1 MTILSKLNSYMGL
14 ADTDYLA
21 SRLLILS
28 GLPLQGLAKAS
39 EAIEKQFKLFFAIF
53 ERIQKGREISQREL
67 RQYGHNLLDQLNSY
81 NQLIPQEYR
90 LGEDWKELMVMLKDS
105 YNLRYPEHWKEV
117 HLPIELSKL
126 DQAYTYLR
134 NNNVNNL
141 PQEIR
146 SRGESF
152 GTFLGDIWTEDY
164 ILRIEKMGL
173 KTPYEILELNNNSYE
188 NLKIKADKS
197 SRST

>member
-53 ERIQKGREISQREL
+53 ERIQNGREISQREL

-81 NQLIPQEYR
+81 NQLIPQE
-90 LGEDWKELMVMLKDS
+90 GV
-105 YNLRYPEHWKEV
+105 V
-117 HLPIELSKL
+117 
-126 DQAYTYLR
+126 A
-134 NNNVNNL
+134 
-141 PQEIR
+141 
-146 SRGESF
+146 
-152 GTFLGDIWTEDY
+152 
-164 ILRIEKMGL
+164 
-173 KTPYEILELNNNSYE
+173 
-188 NLKIKADKS
+188 
-197 SRST
+197 